1 MARLWLRFSL
11 SSTLYN
17 GTSGLA
23 GASRAFHAWR
33 LTPPLAL
40 RDYLDMPVN
49 RDVQIIKSAAN
60 SPLQGAL

>member
-1 MARLWLRFSL
+1 M
-11 SSTLYN
+11 
-17 GTSGLA
+17 A